1 MTASH
6 NRASFQSSEVS
17 SRYQRKTTPAGTSA
31 LQEALKE
38 KQQHVESLMEE
49 RDLERAEMMQ
59 ATQDAA
65 VVRKE
70 MEELNSRHREV
81 GERAYCDPWK
91 RGSKPFS

>member
-1 MTASH
+1 M
-6 NRASFQSSEVS
+6 S

-38 KQQHVESLMEE
+38 KQQHVESLMVE

-65 VVRKE
+65 LVKKE
-70 MEELNSRHREV
+70 LDEVNTQYQEVWFGEEVFKIGATINQ
-81 GERAYCDPWK
+81 
-91 RGSKPFS
+91 